1 MSTNYE
7 FSQSA
12 LSWVKKELEES
23 LRDASLALE
32 AFAENIEDITQ
43 LRFYL
48 NHLHQVEGV
57 LEMVELAGANLLAAE
72 TKALALGILEKRI
85 EADTQALEAL
95 MQGTLSLQDYL
106 NRLNSGK
113 KDHPISVLPIVNEIR
128 QTYNQTPLKKIDF
141 FDPELNT
148 LLPDTLTSYLL
159 EMDGDIPS
167 LFSSKLRLQYESA
180 LLSWFRNSANDSLLR
195 LAEVISELRK
205 NCRDVAAIRLW
216 WLSQGV
222 IEALQENGIQST
234 QEIKLLL
241 GELNKKIKILI
252 QSGEPA
258 LVADI
263 TDHLLKSLL
272 LQIANATSSGSYVTA
287 IKTTYQ
293 LENYAPSDQSSLNN
307 LGTEVI
313 NTVLDAFHEDLAQVK
328 DSLDIFDRTNTQ
340 PQKIENLSYLLHKM
354 VDTLAI
360 IGFNTPIS
368 ILHEAI
374 IQMEE
379 TSQNEAEF
387 DRNKQLELADSLLK
401 VEASLQTEIA
411 LSRNPKKGS
420 STAHHHFNIHQA
432 APLDRDPESNSNVE
446 SALHT
451 ATKECLDE
459 LSIVSGALTSYSLN
473 LNDPNILDPVPNKLQ
488 QISETLS
495 VLGLTR
501 IADLITECNLCI
513 NKTLI
518 GKSYNTSP
526 TNLEALAEAI
536 CAIELYLEMLTEG
549 ALASGSLLDTAADC
563 LTRISESV
571 DNTADEH
578 PATVESVDAIPV
590 SEEPASE
597 ITEASSS
604 PGIKSDSV
612 PSHQTIWEIPSTPVY
627 PEGVDPEIATYFIEE
642 AQEEMLSIAKH
653 FSQWRQDSNQQE
665 ALKTIRRSFH
675 TLKGSG
681 RLVGATDI
689 GELAW
694 AIENM
699 LNRIMEGAIE
709 IKPAVFEIIEGAQQ
723 ALSQLLT
730 LFTQGGGKPAE
741 SILALSH
748 RAQAVAD
755 SMPNLTSGEDDP
767 ILQATDIENSCAP
780 SAKNS
785 EPSTGEKISEHDPES
800 TQKAQLA
807 KQETFISDQ
816 HTSSAS
822 GYLSDPELLAVFLDE
837 ADDILQAIE
846 TTLTD
851 LRASPQESTP
861 VQQLQREL
869 HTLKGGA
876 RLANL
881 TALGDLS
888 HDLESLITVAIDKG
902 ATDNNEFLCLLQ
914 EGHDRLAEMC
924 DSLRH
929 GAALLAANDVSSRI
943 HGMADSL
950 PCTEKTPPT
959 PDVLSP
965 DDAPDPGLI
974 KDLPIDPNNELVAAF
989 LEEADELLQASQI
1002 SLSAWQENPSSEQV
1016 PAEEFQ
1022 RHLHTLKGG
1031 ARLAGVTLLADL
1043 THHMETVASAVTEGK
1058 RNAEPELFGLLQ
1070 HCLDRLCT
1078 LCEFAQ
1084 NAAPLPSISDLLI
1097 EISRY
1102 SSEDLPSS
1110 QNSEQARLIHNQELP
1125 AALAIPPE
1133 QELHK
1138 TTHPLTE
1145 TGTSPVEQVRV
1156 RADLLDHLV
1165 NNAAEVN
1172 IFSTRIEQQIGTIRL
1187 NLGEMER
1194 TVARLRSQIRR
1205 LEIETEAQ
1213 IIYRHEEKNN
1223 QHLEGFDPL
1232 EMDRYSQLHQ
1242 LSRGLVE
1249 SISDLT
1255 NIKET
1260 LDETARE
1267 ADILL
1272 LQQSRTGADLQ
1283 QGLMNT
1289 RMLPFTGVTPR
1300 LHRIVRQTAQEL
1312 DKKVQIKITDSG
1324 HELDRT
1330 VLNRIIAP
1338 LEHMLR
1344 NSIAHG
1350 IESPPLRIAAGKK
1363 EMGSIS
1369 LSLIREGSEIVIHV
1383 SDDGQGIDL
1392 EKIRAKALTRGL
1404 VQKEAMPPDDDLI
1417 QLILES
1423 GFSTADNISQV
1434 AGRGIG
1440 MDVVN
1445 SEIRALNGTLAIT
1458 SQKGKGTTFTIRL
1471 PLTLTIVQALLV
1483 ETNNEL
1489 FALPIIS
1496 VQSVIRLDKETID
1509 SLLASEQRL
1518 FSHEDVNYRFI
1529 HLGAALGQDY
1539 PETSSSSSN
1548 THYPV
1553 LLVRSGEFQAAILV
1567 DTLIGSREIVIKSV
1581 GPQLGAIK
1589 EIAGAT
1595 ILGDGRVVLIL
1606 DLPALIRKIA
1616 QKTETSISIRQQTA
1630 TKIAQKPI
1638 VMVIDDSITIR
1649 KTTEKILQRHG
1660 MEVLT
1665 ARDGVNAVELLQE
1678 SIPDIFLLDIE
1689 MPRMDGF
1696 ELATFIRKDERLQ
1709 DIPIIMITSRS
1720 GKKHRDRA
1728 NQIGVNTYLIKPYQE
1743 DELLQHIQ
1751 LFLNTTEA
1759 NVTF

>member
-7 FSQSA
+7 FSENA
-12 LSWVKKELEES
+12 LSWVKNELEES
-23 LRDASLALE
+23 LREASLALE
-32 AFAENIEDITQ
+32 AFAENTDDITQ

-57 LEMVELAGANLLAAE
+57 LEMVELSGANLLASE
-72 TKALALGILEKRI
+72 TKALALGILEKEI
-85 EADTQALEAL
+85 ESNSQALEIL

-113 KDHPISVLPIVNEIR
+113 KDHPVSVLPMVNEIR
-128 QTYNQTPLKKIDF
+128 QTYNKCPLKKIDF
-141 FDPELNT
+141 FEPELNT
-148 LLPDTLTSYLL
+148 PLPNTLASPL
-159 EMDGDIPS
+159 EMDSNVSP

-180 LLSWFRNSANDSLLR
+180 LLNWFRNSSSDSLLH
-195 LAEVISELRK
+195 LAKVMSELRQS
-205 NCRDVAAIRLW
+205 CRDIAAIRLW

-222 IEALQENGIQST
+222 IEALQEDGIQST

-241 GELNKKIKILI
+241 GGLNKKIKILI
-252 QSGEPA
+252 QSGESA
-258 LVADI
+258 LVDDI
-263 TDHLLKSLL
+263 TDSLLKSLL
-272 LQIANATSSGSYVTA
+272 FQVANATSSGSYVSA
-287 IKTTYQ
+287 IKETYQ
-293 LENYAPSDQSSLNN
+293 LESYFSSSDQSLLSN
-307 LGTEVI
+307 LGAEVVD
-313 NTVLDAFHEDLAQVK
+313 TVFDALQEDLTQAK
-328 DSLDIFDRTNTQ
+328 DLLEISERANGMS
-340 PQKIENLSYLLHKM
+340 KEGIENLGHLFHKM
-354 VDTLAI
+354 ADTLEVL
-360 IGFNTPIS
+360 GFDTSIF

-374 IQMEE
+374 RKLHAISQKE
-379 TSQNEAEF
+379 TGSDSNQ
-387 DRNKQLELADSLLK
+387 QLDLADNLLQI
-401 VEASLQTEIA
+401 EASLKKEIA
-411 LSRNPKKGS
+411 LSKNPKKSSPATGS
-420 STAHHHFNIHQA
+420 HSDIRQTTSS
-432 APLDRDPESNSNVE
+432 APTSDDNVKA
-446 SALHT
+446 ALHT
-451 ATKECLDE
+451 AAKECLAE
-459 LSIVSGALTSYSLN
+459 LMTVSEALTSYSLN
-473 LNDPNILDPVPNKLQ
+473 LNDSNALNSVPNKLR
-488 QISETLS
+488 QISEILS

-501 IADLITECNLCI
+501 IADLIAECNIFI
-513 NKTLI
+513 NKALI
-518 GKSYNTSP
+518 GKTYKSYP
-526 TNLEALAEAI
+526 AGLEELAEAI
-536 CAIELYLEMLTEG
+536 CAIELYLEMLAEG
-549 ALASGSLLDTAADC
+549 ALASSSLLDTAAEC
-563 LTRISESV
+563 LTRVPTPLDNAINNYQANVESMGAESV
-571 DNTADEH
+571 PEELSLGVTEEN
-578 PATVESVDAIPV
+578 SV
-590 SEEPASE
+590 SEV
-597 ITEASSS
+597 
-604 PGIKSDSV
+604 KSDLIPFSR
-612 PSHQTIWEIPSTPVY
+612 TTWEIPGAPVY
-627 PEGVDPEIATYFIEE
+627 PKDVDPEIATYFIEE

-653 FSQWRQDSNQQE
+653 FSQWRQDSSQQE

-681 RLVGATDI
+681 RLVGAIDI

-699 LNRIMEGAIE
+699 LNRIMEGTIE

-723 ALSQLLT
+723 ALPQLLT
-730 LFTQGGGKPAE
+730 LFTQGGGRPAE
-741 SILALSH
+741 SILALLQ

-755 SMPNLTSGEDDP
+755 NTPNLASSEVDST
-767 ILQATDIENSCAP
+767 LQAVEVEDSYSP
-780 SAKNS
+780 PAKNS
-785 EPSTGEKISEHDPES
+785 ESSTGEKNSKHDPEL
-800 TQKAQLA
+800 TQEAQLA
-807 KQETFISDQ
+807 EQEKFISGQ
-816 HTSSAS
+816 HTSVS
-822 GYLSDPELLAVFLDE
+822 GHLSDPELLAVFLDE
-837 ADDILQAIE
+837 ADDVLQAIE

-888 HDLESLITVAIDKG
+888 HDLESLIITAIDKG
-902 ATDNNEFLCLLQ
+902 FTDNSEFLNLLQ

-929 GAALLAANDVSSRI
+929 GAALLAANDLSSRI
-943 HGMADSL
+943 HGMAESL
-950 PCTEKTPPT
+950 PYTEKMLPMPDELSQDDT
-959 PDVLSP
+959 PDPVSK
-965 DDAPDPGLI
+965 APS
-974 KDLPIDPNNELVAAF
+974 IDPNNELVAAF

-1002 SLSAWQENPSSEQV
+1002 SLSAWQENFSSEQA

-1031 ARLAGVTLLADL
+1031 ARLAGITLLADL
-1043 THHMETVASAVTEGK
+1043 AHHMETIASTIIEGK
-1058 RNAEPELFGLLQ
+1058 QNTESGLFGLLQ

-1084 NAAPLPSISDLLI
+1084 NTVPLPSISDLLI

-1102 SSEDLPSS
+1102 NSEDLPSS
-1110 QNSEQARLIHNQELP
+1110 QKSEQARLIHDQELP
-1125 AALAIPPE
+1125 AATLALPPE
-1133 QELHK
+1133 QKLHK
-1138 TTHPLTE
+1138 TARPLAE
-1145 TGTSPVEQVRV
+1145 TGTPPVEQVRV

-1172 IFSTRIEQQIGTIRL
+1172 IFSTRLEQQIGTIRL

-1205 LEIETEAQ
+1205 LEIETETQ
-1213 IIYRHEEKNN
+1213 IIYRHEEANN

-1260 LDETARE
+1260 LDGTARE

-1330 VLNRIIAP
+1330 VLNRIMAP

-1350 IESPPLRIAAGKK
+1350 IEKAPLRIAAGKK

-1369 LSLIREGSEIVIHV
+1369 LSLTREGSEIVIHV

-1404 VQKEAMPPDDDLI
+1404 VQKEAMPPDADLI

-1423 GFSTADNISQV
+1423 GFSTANNVSQV

-1445 SEIRALNGTLAIT
+1445 SEIQALNGTLAIA

-1471 PLTLTIVQALLV
+1471 PLTFTIVQALLV
-1483 ETNNEL
+1483 ETKNEL

-1496 VQSVIRLDKETID
+1496 VQSVIRLDKETVD
-1509 SLLASEQRL
+1509 SLLASEQCL
-1518 FSHEDVNYRFI
+1518 FCHENVNYRFI
-1529 HLGAALGQDY
+1529 DLGAALGQDY
-1539 PETSSSSSN
+1539 PETSTSN

-1567 DTLIGSREIVIKSV
+1567 DALIGSREIVIKSV

-1606 DLPALIRKIA
+1606 DLPALIRKA
-1616 QKTETSISIRQQTA
+1616 TQKTETSIAIKRQA
-1630 TKIAQKPI
+1630 NTKIAQKPA

-1649 KTTEKILQRHG
+1649 KTTEKILERHG

-1678 SIPDIFLLDIE
+1678 YTPDIFLLDIE

-1696 ELATFIRKDERLQ
+1696 ELAAFIRKDKRLRG
-1709 DIPIIMITSRS
+1709 IPIIMITSRS
-1720 GKKHRDRA
+1720 GKKHRDKA
-1728 NQIGVNTYLIKPYQE
+1728 DQIGINAYLIKPYQE

-1751 LFLNTTEA
+1751 LFLNATEA
-1759 NVTF
+1759 NVTL